1 MRRIP
6 ILAAAS
12 ILATTLLS
20 PASAAAADQT
30 PMPGLGGG
38 TCQPTVPAAPNPHVP
53 YAPGLPQ
60 APGLPKTPQASQL
73 QGCPAT

>member
-6 ILAAAS
+6 TLAAAS
-12 ILATTLLS
+12 ILACTLLV

-38 TCQPTVPAAPNPHVP
+38 TCQPAVPALPNAHVP
-53 YAPGLPQ
+53 YAPGLPK
-60 APGLPKTPQASQL
+60 APHASQL
-73 QGCPAT
+73 QGCPGT